1 MRTIALRACLF
12 VTAALFLV
20 PIYLLF
26 AISFKTPQ
34 QESEQPFAPPLHP
47 ELGNYSEAWGSRSG
61 TGGATFAQAAF
72 NSFVITVASVVLVV
86 ILGALAGY
94 VLGRRTGRLSTW
106 TYLAFLAGIAI
117 PAQLVV
123 LPLYWWL
130 DDLRLASTR
139 IGMVIVYVG
148 ILLPF
153 AVFLYTS
160 FVRALPRD
168 FEEASRIDGA
178 SELRTFAFVVFPL
191 LRPVTVAVA
200 ILTAVGV
207 WNDFFA
213 QLIFL
218 NGSGKETLTVTVYQF
233 AGQYISNY
241 PVLTA
246 ALVITLLP
254 MLIVYLLLQRHV
266 IAGFSTGLRG

>member
-1 MRTIALRACLF
+1 
-12 VTAALFLV
+12 
-20 PIYLLF
+20 
-26 AISFKTPQ
+26 
-34 QESEQPFAPPLHP
+34 
-47 ELGNYSEAWGSRSG
+47 
-61 TGGATFAQAAF
+61 
-72 NSFVITVASVVLVV
+72 VITAASVVVIV

-106 TYLAFLAGIAI
+106 TYVAFLAGIAI
-117 PAQLVV
+117 PAQMVV

-130 DDLRLASTR
+130 DDLGLASTR

-191 LRPVTVAVA
+191 LRPVTVTVA
-200 ILTAVGV
+200 ILGAVGV

-218 NGSGKETLTVTVYQF
+218 NGSGNETLPVTVYQF
-233 AGQYISNY
+233 AGQYVSNY

-254 MLIVYLLLQRHV
+254 MLIFYLLLQRHV